1 MIPSQEPDMNMEAV
15 LEGRRKCLMARNG
28 ERRPLL
34 CGVGTVRRFELVL
47 WPSGEE
53 PRRDTGEGEGER
65 WRERGTALASSGFLM
80 NTHSYRSV
88 SGRTWE
94 AGETR

>member
-1 MIPSQEPDMNMEAV
+1 MNMEAV